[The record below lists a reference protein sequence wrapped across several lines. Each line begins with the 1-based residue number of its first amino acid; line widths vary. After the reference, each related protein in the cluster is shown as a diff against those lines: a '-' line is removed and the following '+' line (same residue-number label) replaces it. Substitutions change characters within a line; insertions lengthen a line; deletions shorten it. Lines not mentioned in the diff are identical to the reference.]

1 MSTLNSYPEWEE
13 ITEGVERLGNVS
25 AVAREHGIAERS
37 LRHYVNSI
45 EDLKEAV
52 DEARQKHTVAK
63 RAAQAAEGLGEL
75 GTEVSDEEILRQ
87 QVQEKDRQIR
97 QGRKFEVMEER
108 LFRRL
113 RDYIPTL
120 DSLYT
125 PPVYD
130 EDVEFDEHEMM
141 LLFSD
146 THAAETVTLESTLGM
161 NEYNW
166 DVMLER
172 MQKMQRSVFS
182 YQHNRPYPI
191 QTLHVPMLGDMF
203 SGDIHQELRVT
214 NDRTVEE
221 AVVQLSYDTAA
232 WLQGFLNH
240 FSRIK
245 VYGVPGNHP
254 RRQQK
259 PEAKL
264 KHNNADWLFYNFLLG
279 LLKEEDQI
287 QFAVD
292 PDTGMFPRSGFAIA
306 RPCDRWRMLL
316 MHGDG
321 IRTTM
326 PGVPWGGVVRRI
338 TTLQQQFAKAKQ
350 PLDYVA
356 LGHFHTANA
365 LEGVGTKTFLNGSVK
380 GLDEYSMERFGEGKD
395 PSQLLLTFHPN
406 NGVTDVSYIDLAGR
420 KLAAGEGFTG

>member
-1 MSTLNSYPEWEE
+1 MSTVNSYPTWEE

-25 AVAREHGIAERS
+25 AVAREHGFKERS
-37 LRHYVNSI
+37 LRHYVASI
-45 EDLKEAV
+45 PDLKEAV
-52 DEARQKHTVAK
+52 DEARQKHS
-63 RAAQAAEGLGEL
+63 AAREAEEAASDPTLGDEV
-75 GTEVSDEEILRQ
+75 TEEEILRQ
-87 QVQEKDRQIR
+87 QVQEKDRVIKRGR
-97 QGRKFEVMEER
+97 QFEVMEER
-108 LFRRL
+108 LYRRL

-125 PPVYD
+125 PPSFD
-130 EDVEFDEHEMM
+130 EDTEFDEHEMM

-146 THAAETVTLESTLGM
+146 THAAEVVTLESTLNM

-166 DVMLER
+166 DIMLNR
-172 MQKMQRSVFS
+172 MGKMQKSVFS
-182 YQHNRPYPI
+182 YQRNRPYPI
-191 QTLHVPMLGDMF
+191 HTLHVPMLGDML

-221 AVVQLSYDTAA
+221 AVIQLAYDIAA
-232 WLQGFLNH
+232 WLQVFLEH
-240 FSRIK
+240 FQEVK

-254 RRQQK
+254 RRTQK

-264 KHNNADWLFYNFLLG
+264 KHNNADWLLYNMIAG
-279 LLKEEDQI
+279 LLREEENI
-287 QFAVD
+287 KFAVD
-292 PDTGMFPRSGFAIA
+292 ESTGMFPRSGFAIA
-306 RPCDRWRMLL
+306 RPCNRWRMLL

-350 PLDYVA
+350 PLDYVG

-406 NGVTDVSYIDLAGR
+406 NGVTDVSYIDLAGQ
-420 KLAAGEGFTG
+420 KLAAGEGFSG